1 MSSLQSIPTT
11 DKNNINDIL
20 TEKIIDLLG
29 EWLLCVNESDA
40 LTEDEKDY
48 MVYYVKKN
56 IERIIN
62 KDVDGNEF
70 GVDIK
75 SRKLKDIKF
84 EILKQKFKN
93 NQ

>member
-1 MSSLQSIPTT
+1 MSSLQSIPIT

>member
-1 MSSLQSIPTT
+1 
-11 DKNNINDIL
+11 
-20 TEKIIDLLG
+20 
-29 EWLLCVNESDA
+29 
-40 LTEDEKDY
+40 